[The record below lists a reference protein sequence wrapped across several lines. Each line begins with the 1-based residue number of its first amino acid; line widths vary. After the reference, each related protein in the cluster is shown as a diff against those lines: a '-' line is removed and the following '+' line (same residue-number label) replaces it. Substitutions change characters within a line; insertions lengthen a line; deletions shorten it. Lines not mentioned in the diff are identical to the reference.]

1 MLSPSF
7 RRQLDSFLPLTL
19 AADGTT
25 GDPSSDDDRHVSGS
39 SDEDDAKTLL
49 PEDAGQT
56 DQSLSHVTR
65 AKIEN
70 TLQEN
75 VCPVDDPY
83 RSFPS
88 PPYRLFSTAD
98 SRMVGILFLF
108 HQNQDSNANSN
119 MMDPSD
125 SVVPAETK
133 KSRVGTDYRALG
145 IN

>member
-65 AKIEN
+65 ASIEN

-83 RSFPS
+83 RSFSTVDS
-88 PPYRLFSTAD
+88 P
-98 SRMVGILFLF
+98 MVGIVFLF

-133 KSRVGTDYRALG
+133 KSRVGTEHSVS
-145 IN
+145 IKKPIVF